1 MNDNFTEAVNFA
13 LAHEGGF
20 VDDKTDRGGT
30 TNWGISLRFLRDI
43 VGGDIDMDGDVDAD
57 DIRALTRQQ
66 AIDLYRE
73 HFWDKY
79 QCAQLPRLIAI
90 KFFDFCVNMG
100 PAQATRLLQESLV
113 CCQYRVAVDGIMGEQ
128 TLSATNMNH
137 NNPEAIVAVLRARAL
152 GFYRELMAKRPA
164 LNKYRT
170 GWERRALA

>member
-1 MNDNFTEAVNFA
+1 MTEKFQLAISFT

-66 AIDLYRE
+66 AIDLYRK

-79 QCAQLPRLIAI
+79 HCEQLPKPVAI

-100 PAQATRLLQESLV
+100 PGQATRLLQESLV
-113 CCQYRVAVDGIMGEQ
+113 CCRYRVAVDGIMGQQ
-128 TLSATNMNH
+128 TLSAVNLCEK
-137 NNPEAIVAVLRARAL
+137 PEAVVAALRARAL
-152 GFYRELMAKRPA
+152 GFYRELMAKRPV
-164 LNKYRT
+164 LNKYRA